1 MNYFFYE
8 ILLLLIFIIKA
19 KTKETTPI
27 IIPFQTTNRKDLNP
41 DNYFDSLFNNEV
53 KITLKVG
60 THRQSIPCYLNL
72 NSHTVYISGS
82 NSDLKS
88 GEPKYD
94 EKKSTKY
101 TNTSD
106 TISSESFYVIGM
118 ASKDEICINDN
129 QVAQL
134 KFYLAKTRFS
144 SNDLIYSCM
153 IGLGY
158 EEVFYDDDENAG
170 YLMEIESFLTQLRNQ
185 QLINKKVFFL
195 RYNTED
201 DNGEIVFGAYPH
213 EIKDSSLESCIEK
226 NYIEGDNI
234 YTGDFQIIWSLKGYI
249 YFGEK
254 LLFNYLSSIDF
265 ELNQGFIIGSYSY
278 KKEVLNTFFNDKIQ
292 KEECFTNEIYQQK
305 KAFDVYYC
313 KKNVD
318 ISKFQDLK
326 IIIDKI
332 KYKIELNYNDLFTTN
347 GDYVYFNVLF
357 TQDEDDFKND
367 FILGKPVFKK
377 YPLVFNLV
385 RRNEKIGFYNNFSFQ
400 KNPDGDNIN
409 NNNEKN
415 QNGGGKK
422 LTVILIIIGIIIIG
436 LLIYIIV
443 RYCKRPR
450 KQKVNE
456 LIEFFDYS
464 SKQGTT

>member
-8 ILLLLIFIIKA
+8 ILLLLIFIKA

-347 GDYVYFNVLF
+347 GDYVYFNVIF

-385 RRNEKIGFYNNFSFQ
+385 RRNEKIGFYNNFSIQ

-436 LLIYIIV
+436 LLAYIIV

>member
-8 ILLLLIFIIKA
+8 ILLLLIFIKA

-436 LLIYIIV
+436 LLAYIIV

>member
-1 MNYFFYE
+1 MNYFLYE
-8 ILLLLIFIIKA
+8 FLLILVFNKA
-19 KTKETTPI
+19 KTKETTPV
-27 IIPFQTTNRKDLNP
+27 IIPFETTNRKDLNP

-60 THRQSIPCYLNL
+60 THRQSIPCYVNL

-82 NSDLKS
+82 NADLKS

-94 EKKSTKY
+94 ENKSKKY
-101 TNTSD
+101 TNISD
-106 TISSESFYVIGM
+106 SISSESFYVIGM
-118 ASKDEICINDN
+118 PSKDEVCLNDN
-129 QVAQL
+129 LITEL
-134 KFYLAKTRFS
+134 KFYLAKSRFS
-144 SNDLIYSCM
+144 SNDLIYTCM
-153 IGLGY
+153 IGIGY
-158 EEVFYDDDENAG
+158 EEVFYDDDDSEG
-170 YLMEIESFLTQLRNQ
+170 YLTEIESFISQLKNKE
-185 QLINKKVFFL
+185 LINKKVFFIK
-195 RYNTED
+195 YNTED

-213 EIKDSSLESCIEK
+213 EIKDNSLQACIEK
-226 NYIEGDNI
+226 NYIEGDNV
-234 YTGDFQIIWSLKGYI
+234 YTGDFQIIWSIKGYI

-278 KKEVLNTFFNDKIQ
+278 KKEVLNTFFNDKIS
-292 KEECFTNEIYQQK
+292 KEECFITEIYQQK
-305 KAFDVYYC
+305 KAFDGFYC
-313 KKNVD
+313 QKDVD
-318 ISKFQDLK
+318 ISKMKDL
-326 IIIDKI
+326 IIILDKI
-332 KYKIELNYNDLFTTN
+332 KYKIELNYKDLFTTI

-385 RRNEKIGFYNNFSFQ
+385 RRNEKIGFYNNFSYN
-400 KNPDGDNIN
+400 KNEQNKDIN
-409 NNNEKN
+409 NTEKN

-422 LTVILIIIGIIIIG
+422 LTVILIIIGLIIIG
-436 LLIYIIV
+436 LLSFIIF

-464 SKQGTT
+464 SKQGTN

>member
-8 ILLLLIFIIKA
+8 ILLLLIFIKA

-195 RYNTED
+195 KYNAED

-347 GDYVYFNVLF
+347 GDYVYFNVIF

-385 RRNEKIGFYNNFSFQ
+385 RRNEKIGFYNNFSY
-400 KNPDGDNIN
+400 KNNPDGDNIN

-436 LLIYIIV
+436 LLAYIIV

>member
-8 ILLLLIFIIKA
+8 ILLLLIFIKA

-347 GDYVYFNVLF
+347 GDYVYFNVIF

>member
-8 ILLLLIFIIKA
+8 ILLLLIFIKA

-347 GDYVYFNVLF
+347 GDYVYFNVIF

-385 RRNEKIGFYNNFSFQ
+385 RRNEKIGFYNNFSY
-400 KNPDGDNIN
+400 KNNPDGDNIN

-436 LLIYIIV
+436 LLAYIIV

>member
-8 ILLLLIFIIKA
+8 ILLLLIFIKA

-27 IIPFQTTNRKDLNP
+27 IIPFKTTNRKDLNP

-422 LTVILIIIGIIIIG
+422 LTIILIIIGIIIIG

>member
-8 ILLLLIFIIKA
+8 ILLLLIFIKA

-27 IIPFQTTNRKDLNP
+27 IIPFKTTNRKDLNP

-400 KNPDGDNIN
+400 KNPDEDNIN

-422 LTVILIIIGIIIIG
+422 LTIILIIIGIIIIG

>member
-8 ILLLLIFIIKA
+8 ILLLLIFIKA

-195 RYNTED
+195 KYNAED
-201 DNGEIVFGAYPH
+201 DNGEIIFGAYPH
-213 EIKDSSLESCIEK
+213 EIKDTSLESCIEK

-436 LLIYIIV
+436 LLAYIIV

>member
-1 MNYFFYE
+1 MNYFLYE
-8 ILLLLIFIIKA
+8 FLLILIFIKA
-19 KTKETTPI
+19 KTKETTPV
-27 IIPFQTTNRKDLNP
+27 IIPFETTNRKDLNP
-41 DNYFDSLFNNEV
+41 DNYFDLLFNNEV

-60 THRQSIPCYLNL
+60 THRQSIPCYVNL

-82 NSDLKS
+82 NADLKS

-94 EKKSTKY
+94 ENKSKKY
-101 TNTSD
+101 TNISD
-106 TISSESFYVIGM
+106 SISSESFYVIGM
-118 ASKDEICINDN
+118 PSKDEVCLNDN
-129 QVAQL
+129 LITEL
-134 KFYLAKTRFS
+134 KFYLAKSRFS
-144 SNDLIYSCM
+144 SNDLIYTCM
-153 IGLGY
+153 IGIGY
-158 EEVFYDDDENAG
+158 EEVFYDDDDSEG
-170 YLMEIESFLTQLRNQ
+170 YLTEIESFISQLKNKE
-185 QLINKKVFFL
+185 LINKKVFFIK
-195 RYNTED
+195 YNTED

-213 EIKDSSLESCIEK
+213 EIKDNSLQACIEK
-226 NYIEGDNI
+226 NYIEGDNV
-234 YTGDFQIIWSLKGYI
+234 YTGDFQIIWSIKGYI

-278 KKEVLNTFFNDKIQ
+278 KKEVLNTFFNDKIS
-292 KEECFTNEIYQQK
+292 KEECFIIEIYQQK
-305 KAFDVYYC
+305 KAFDGFYC
-313 KKNVD
+313 KKDVD
-318 ISKFQDLK
+318 ISKMKDL
-326 IIIDKI
+326 IIILDKI
-332 KYKIELNYNDLFTTN
+332 KYKIELNYKDLFTTI

-385 RRNEKIGFYNNFSFQ
+385 RRNEKIGFYNNFSYN
-400 KNPDGDNIN
+400 KNEQNKDIN
-409 NNNEKN
+409 NTEKN

-422 LTVILIIIGIIIIG
+422 LTVILIIIGLIIIA
-436 LLIYIIV
+436 LLSFIIF

-464 SKQGTT
+464 SKQGTN

>member
-1 MNYFFYE
+1 MNYFFYA
-8 ILLLLIFIIKA
+8 ILLLLIFIKA

-201 DNGEIVFGAYPH
+201 DNGEIIFGAYPH
-213 EIKDSSLESCIEK
+213 EIKDTSLESCIEK

-436 LLIYIIV
+436 LLAYIIV

>member
-8 ILLLLIFIIKA
+8 ILLLLIFIKA